1 MNPHEHGLTVDQ
13 ISPHDALKRPTR
25 PVDNTGMAT
34 RDVSKADAYL
44 RNRVMTA
51 TPEQLRLMLLDGAIK
66 FGSQGLEG
74 MNASDFEAVYV
85 GVSQCRAIVA
95 ELLSSIRDDV
105 DPELAHRARSVY
117 GFMFRE
123 LMELGIERDTERMR
137 KVLDLLEYER
147 ETWVLLMEKLAKEG
161 GTARPAPHE
170 SPTSAS
176 TSASTERPSISLQA

>member
-1 MNPHEHGLTVDQ
+1 MPPASPGNPRE
-13 ISPHDALKRPTR
+13 ISPADGLKP
-25 PVDNTGMAT
+25 PVRTADSSGMAT
-34 RDVSKADAYL
+34 RDASKADAYL

-51 TPEQLRLMLLDGAIK
+51 SPEQLRLMLLDGAIK

-74 MNASDFEAVYV
+74 MRASDFEAVYD

-123 LMELGIERDTERMR
+123 LMELGIERDAKRMA
-137 KVLDLLEYER
+137 KVLELLEYER

-161 GTARPAPHE
+161 STRTPAPAGE
-170 SPTSAS
+170 
-176 TSASTERPSISLQA
+176 ERPSISLQA

>member
-1 MNPHEHGLTVDQ
+1 MPRARAESSREISARGGLKPGPGQAD
-13 ISPHDALKRPTR
+13 SS
-25 PVDNTGMAT
+25 GMAT
-34 RDVSKADAYL
+34 RDASKADAYL

-51 TPEQLRLMLLDGAIK
+51 SPEQLRLMLLDGAIK

-74 MNASDFEAVYV
+74 MKASDFEAVYE

-123 LMELGIERDTERMR
+123 LMELGIERDAKRMT
-137 KVLDLLEYER
+137 KVLEILEYER
-147 ETWVLLMEKLAKEG
+147 ETWVLLMEKLAGEG
-161 GTARPAPHE
+161 ATRTPA
-170 SPTSAS
+170 SAGE
-176 TSASTERPSISLQA
+176 ERPSISLQA